1 MGKYSFVVKVPK
13 KAQIS
18 KLDISY
24 NSDKQDECKSSA
36 AWKSYLIV
44 PPDIDETLHT
54 PADVVKGTFL

>member
-13 KAQIS
+13 NAQIS
-18 KLDISY
+18 KLDIYY
-24 NSDKQDECKSSA
+24 NSDKQDESKSS